1 MSSNV
6 IAAVLETRFLEL
18 LVDVVVEAPPPL
30 SDFVPLERGV
40 AFAASVAD
48 GVSASAV
55 MLADLR
61 FLGDGFPAVVPF
73 FASVA
78 VPVPG
83 TSPSLSSSATSS
95 SALLALLR
103 RRNRLP
109 EVGRGVAPEAAA
121 AGVSCSVSGECCALS
136 LLAFLLPPVLTLS
149 AGDTLTVTAA
159 VGLDRCSWATLSS
172 AGFDLDDLDDLAGGG
187 EVCRSAALVEA
198 EASAVAVS
206 SVLRLDRETRFAGV
220 ASAISSICSVAT
232 SASAGFDLDDLDD
245 LVDLD
250 AEGGGWVVS

>member
-48 GVSASAV
+48 GVSDSAV

-73 FASVA
+73 FSSVA
-78 VPVPG
+78 VPG

-159 VGLDRCSWATLSS
+159 VGWDRCSWATLSS